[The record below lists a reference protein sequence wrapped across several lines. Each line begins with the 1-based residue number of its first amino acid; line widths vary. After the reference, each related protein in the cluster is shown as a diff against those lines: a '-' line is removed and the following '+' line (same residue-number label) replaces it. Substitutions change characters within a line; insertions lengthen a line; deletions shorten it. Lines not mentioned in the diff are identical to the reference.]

1 MNIKISI
8 PIIITLIIT
17 TCSIIVIPTNFYL
30 IGCLLTTTYFIFEYK
45 DRRQDIKLNNLEY
58 VASVIAI
65 AILIFSNFNIKLGL
79 IPILSL
85 IVVRIIFTNIKG
97 KDNAELN
104 SITINASNKIYCD
117 LNYNKNEIIDL
128 SECELVNVGQSVMP
142 LEKLIEN
149 NNYKLLFDKKVSE
162 ETKLLRII
170 DKRINRILCDIS
182 DVYKYIKNIDNENCE
197 KLEKIKSEIKDIQDE
212 LEYMEADRIKLLAKK
227 ISEISTIK
235 NLDDK
240 KLEIKSCA
248 FNLINTSS
256 EIKILYIN
264 SENIMQ
270 SIEYIK
276 SNIYGQDVNV
286 SSENK
291 AYLEFVK
298 EIVERLDN
306 TMVILSEEIKDNNRL
321 NKLSLEN
328 YEGFIKQT
336 NKNINTLIDSFSSN
350 IEKINE
356 RLVDSPESIL
366 EALKYF
372 DVNISRNIDKAIN
385 AMHINIDKLSN
396 INAKNDLKDILEDY
410 FEENSILDKRLEIIE
425 RFVNGINV
433 SNKEIESISYFKN
446 KLSDKGY
453 EYISLA
459 EYLYSLLG
467 EGNNGISDYS
477 PVYIMY
483 SKFLEYELSSII
495 SINTDKNTTLNH
507 LLVHMSKIPS
517 WYGFVE
523 DFKKR
528 NIRQLRNKAAHGSSI
543 EITLNNV
550 IDIRK
555 FLFYKN
561 SYSQLS
567 WIEFIAE
574 KSKK

>member
-1 MNIKISI
+1 MNIKINT
-8 PIIITLIIT
+8 PIIVTLIIT
-17 TCSIIVIPTNFYL
+17 TCSIIVIPTKFYL
-30 IGCLLTTTYFIFEYK
+30 IGCLLTTIYFIFEYK
-45 DRRQDIKLNNLEY
+45 DRRQDIKLNTLEY
-58 VASVIAI
+58 IVSVIAI

-85 IVVRIIFTNIKG
+85 IVVRIIFANIKG
-97 KDNAELN
+97 KNNVELN
-104 SITINASNKIYCD
+104 SSINANNKIYCD
-117 LNYNKNEIIDL
+117 LNYNKNEINYF
-128 SECELVNVGQSVMP
+128 SESELVNVGQSVIP
-142 LEKLIEN
+142 LEQLIEN
-149 NNYKLLFDKKVSE
+149 NNFKLLFDKKVSE
-162 ETKLLRII
+162 ETKLLRLI

-182 DVYKYIKNIDNENCE
+182 DIYKYVKNIDNENYE
-197 KLEKIKSEIKDIQDE
+197 KLEKINSEIKDIQDE
-212 LEYMEADRIKLLAKK
+212 LEYIEEDRIKLLVKK
-227 ISEISTIK
+227 INEISTIK

-270 SIEYIK
+270 SLEYIK
-276 SNIYGQDVNV
+276 SNIYGKDVNV

-291 AYLEFVK
+291 AYFEFVK

-396 INAKNDLKDILEDY
+396 INAKNDLKDILEEY

-433 SNKEIESISYFKN
+433 SNKEIESISYLKN

-459 EYLYSLLG
+459 E
-467 EGNNGISDYS
+467 
-477 PVYIMY
+477 
-483 SKFLEYELSSII
+483 
-495 SINTDKNTTLNH
+495 
-507 LLVHMSKIPS
+507 
-517 WYGFVE
+517 
-523 DFKKR
+523 
-528 NIRQLRNKAAHGSSI
+528 
-543 EITLNNV
+543 
-550 IDIRK
+550 
-555 FLFYKN
+555 
-561 SYSQLS
+561 
-567 WIEFIAE
+567 
-574 KSKK
+574 